1 MAKSVAK
8 KVRGKF
14 TDEKYTGPEPI
25 LTEDSTSMDEA
36 RFYNWYNYYYS
47 NEDAKSF
54 AIAYLKLIKF
64 NKTKIKIISQAP
76 ADKLRHVGF
85 LCRGLTQGSVL
96 PKKLQDTLWQKV
108 EKIVKEA
115 KPLVEEVVEEEPVKV
130 VSIKDRVNAKTE
142 SLIADIEDLL
152 DKHYL
157 EGKTNDM
164 TKWFRDHAVKPQIAA
179 KIAEFYK
186 PLYSEIVDA
195 MSGKDKQ
202 LVEAYSHWKKAKLKV
217 YMLFVKDIVS
227 AAEQFSQLVVKQ
239 RKPRKKKEKP
249 VTQIVSKL
257 KFKEE
262 DTEYKIKS
270 IKPTEIVG
278 AQQLWVF
285 NVKYRNLTVYNALGP
300 NGFSIKGT
308 TIIGFDEKTSQTKKL
323 RKPEV
328 TIPNLLKAGKVTLR
342 KFMDSIKAKTND
354 ATGRINSDTVLLKVC
369 K

>member
-1 MAKSVAK
+1 MAKSVA

-25 LTEDSTSMDEA
+25 LTENSTSMDEV

-64 NKTKIKIISQAP
+64 NKTKIKILSEVP

-115 KPLVEEVVEEEPVKV
+115 KPLVEEVEEVKEEAKV
-130 VSIKDRVNAKTE
+130 VSIKDRINSKTE

-152 DKHYL
+152 DRHYL

-164 TKWFRDHAVKPQIAA
+164 SKWFRDHAVKPQIAA

-195 MSGKDKQ
+195 MAGKDKQ

-227 AAEQFSQLVVKQ
+227 AAEQFAQVTVKQ

-249 VTQIVSKL
+249 AIQIVSKL
-257 KFKEE
+257 LFKNE
-262 DTEYKIKS
+262 DKELNIKS
-270 IKPTEIVG
+270 VQPTEIVG
-278 AQQLWVF
+278 CQQLWVF
-285 NVKYRNLTVYNALGP
+285 NTKYRMLTVYNAMGP
-300 NGFSIKGT
+300 TGLTVKGT
-308 TIIGFDEKTSQTKKL
+308 TLVGFDEKLSVSKTL
-323 RKPEV
+323 RKPAEQ
-328 TIPNLLKAGKVTLR
+328 LKQLSAAGKVQLR
-342 KFMDSIKAKTND
+342 KFMDSIKAVAKTPN
-354 ATGRINSDTVLLKVC
+354 GRINKETILVKVI